1 MGLGK
6 TLQAV
11 SLMSYL
17 KVRHMSPGP
26 FCKSVSFFF
35 FVLCLYWAVLWLSVF
50 ASSYPNICS
59 GIMPSECHGWLGIGS

>member
-17 KVRHMSPGP
+17 KARHMSPGP
-26 FCKSVSFFF
+26 FCKSVIF
-35 FVLCLYWAVLWLSVF
+35 FVLCLYWPVLWLSVF
-50 ASSYPNICS
+50 ANVHSNICS
-59 GIMPSECHGWLGIGS
+59 GIMPSECHGWLGIRS